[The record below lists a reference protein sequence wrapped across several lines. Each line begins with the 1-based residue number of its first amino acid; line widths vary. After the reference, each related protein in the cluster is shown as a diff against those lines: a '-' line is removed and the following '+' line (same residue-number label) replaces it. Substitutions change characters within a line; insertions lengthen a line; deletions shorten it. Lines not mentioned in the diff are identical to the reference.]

1 MRFEHLS
8 SPPVISGV
16 RVTRSLVLCDRCL
29 IPLSFFFW
37 PLCCLFFFYLRIL
50 ITPLV
55 SSNSSFDCLYLTFSQ
70 VSCWSILLS
79 VHCIVDYCLSYAF
92 CSVCPSTYG
101 FFLLFWYL
109 QFFLSCKC
117 IECNEHYMYL
127 TTMHAHE
134 KFKDTKRVIRSRESK
149 DRQYKCQERKKT
161 YNNLHNT
168 T

>member
-1 MRFEHLS
+1 LCFLYFFWLLCWLS
-8 SPPVISGV
+8 LSW
-16 RVTRSLVLCDRCL
+16 LLCCL
-29 IPLSFFFW
+29 FFFFW

-55 SSNSSFDCLYLTFSQ
+55 SSNSSFDCLYLTFSR
-70 VSCWSILLS
+70 VSCWSILFS
-79 VHCIVDYCLSYAF
+79 VYCIVDYCLSYVF

-101 FFLLFWYL
+101 FVLLFWYF

-117 IECNEHYMYL
+117 IECNENYMYL

-149 DRQYKCQERKKT
+149 DRQYKCQERKKD
-161 YNNLHNT
+161 L
-168 T
+168 